1 MWPLFSFCGVLAS
14 CHLAV
19 VFFVGIIH
27 DYGHNYGRTM
37 ASIELDRT
45 VKTLKIERVKVQ
57 SELSKLD
64 KAIGVLEGLSGTKS
78 VTPNG
83 NGHKRT
89 LSVAARNKIAKAQ
102 KLRWAK
108 IKKERAAKT

>member
-1 MWPLFSFCGVLAS
+1 
-14 CHLAV
+14 
-19 VFFVGIIH
+19 
-27 DYGHNYGRTM
+27 M
-37 ASIELDRT
+37 AGIELGGT
-45 VKTLKIERVKVQ
+45 VKVLKVERAKIQ
-57 SELSKLD
+57 SELAKLD
-64 KAIGVLEGLSGTKS
+64 KAISVLEGLSGANS

-108 IKKERAAKT
+108 FKKEKAAKA